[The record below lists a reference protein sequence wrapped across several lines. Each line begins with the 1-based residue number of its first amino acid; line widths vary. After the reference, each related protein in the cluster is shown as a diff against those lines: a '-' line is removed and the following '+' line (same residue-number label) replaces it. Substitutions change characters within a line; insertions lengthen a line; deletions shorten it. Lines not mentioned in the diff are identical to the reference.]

1 MNYPTYFKQLQA
13 AASKR
18 NKDVR
23 DSSLNLADFGD
34 KKVKSVTRID
44 DNILMLMTF
53 QT

>member
-1 MNYPTYFKQLQA
+1 MNYPTYSKQLQA